1 MDKEESN
8 KYSIKK
14 EVVPAGTN
22 DFESKIFSVLERD
35 GAVLSTPRGLKKRAF
50 HRKPQ
55 IAKKDRAAVF
65 RSTITSNVEDNVECL
80 DMESVAC
87 VVKRHES
94 PEECL
99 VSIKRK
105 NHNRSPFVI
114 SLRECVLAPEH
125 TVQERVHLADQ
136 TAYHDS
142 LAANKN
148 GSYQSLSEAALRSKV
163 APVDLRSQANKPSAW
178 SVMALNGRL
187 LARGAGRIARK
198 FKRFFIK
205 EAEYI
210 DRQQKIIIP
219 KLEREYAE
227 AAEEVVSGKSFSY
240 GKTAVGFLVLIF
252 LITLPAQ
259 ALVVYRGMTD
269 EKGEFESQGR
279 EAVESLSGLQAM
291 DLNVSLQQLHQAS
304 AKFKEADRLLDESRF
319 LAVGAAAVVPKQYRS
334 ARSLLEVGNKM
345 SQAGQLL
352 AMGFG
357 KVFDDPDRSLME
369 RLEVMRTYSLGALP
383 LLTDAQNAA
392 QKIDISSI
400 PEEQKENAKLLPDKI
415 GQAKESVRELAI
427 ITEALTAFLGKN
439 ESRNYLLIFQNQTEL
454 RPTGG
459 FMGSLAEISLENGRI
474 TSIKV
479 PKGGPYDLK
488 GQLMAR
494 VLPPKPLQLI
504 NYLWQFQDANWFPD
518 FYKTAL
524 KIRWFWSKSGQP
536 TIDGVIA
543 VNSGFMEK
551 ILEVTGPVSLPEYNK
566 VITAENFLL
575 ETQKAV
581 ELEYDKE
588 ANTPK
593 KFIGDLFEVLMERS
607 KGFDANQWLS
617 LASADSQALETKDI
631 QIAMFRPE
639 EEELVERFGWQG
651 KLKSAAGDSLAVIGA
666 NIAGQKTDGVV
677 KEVVDHVAEIQTD
690 GSIIDTFRLTRVH
703 QGVKGELFRGVR
715 NVQYLRIYVPKG
727 SEILAAQGFD
737 PPATDLYK
745 EVLETDRP
753 DADLLVIENT
763 SKPAMNSVWTAD
775 EDDRTVFGGW
785 LQLDPGQTQE
795 IIVRYKL
802 PFTVYDIMDRVQES
816 AGQSVEQRTRGAYL
830 MLLTSQSGK
839 VRDLNHE
846 VRLAAPWQT
855 IWTRG
860 QIGSSSQQASAG
872 WKGVWDRDQAVAS
885 LLSRNT
891 EHEQE
896 R

>member
-1 MDKEESN
+1 M
-8 KYSIKK
+8 
-14 EVVPAGTN
+14 GTN

-35 GAVLSTPRGLKKRAF
+35 GAVLSTPFGIKKRAV

-55 IAKKDRAAVF
+55 TAKKDRAAIF
-65 RSTITSNVEDNVECL
+65 RSCITSNVEDSVECL

-87 VVKRHES
+87 VVKSRES
-94 PEECL
+94 PEEC
-99 VSIKRK
+99 VVRVKRN
-105 NHNRSPFVI
+105 NHSRSPFVI
-114 SLRECVLAPEH
+114 SLRECVLTPKHVAKK
-125 TVQERVHLADQ
+125 RVNLANQ
-136 TAYHDS
+136 VAYHES
-142 LAANKN
+142 FVGNKEA
-148 GSYQSLSEAALRSKV
+148 SYQALSVASLRSKV
-163 APVDLRSQANKPSAW
+163 TPVDWRSQINKPSIW
-178 SVMALNGRL
+178 SFLVLNGRL
-187 LARGAGRIARK
+187 LARGIGQVTHK
-198 FKRFFIK
+198 FKQFFVK
-205 EAEYI
+205 ESEYVET
-210 DRQQKIIIP
+210 RQKILLP
-219 KLEREYAE
+219 KLKREYAE
-227 AAEEVVSGKSFSY
+227 AAEEVVSGKGFSY
-240 GKTAVGFLVLIF
+240 AKTAAGFLVLIF

-259 ALVVYRGMTD
+259 ALVAYRGMTD
-269 EKGEFESQGR
+269 EKDDFESHGR
-279 EAVESLSGLQAM
+279 EAVESLSGLQSM

-357 KVFDDPDRSLME
+357 IVFDDPDRGLME
-369 RLEVMRTYSLGALP
+369 RLDVMKTYSLGALP

-400 PEEQKENAKLLPDKI
+400 PEEQKENAELLPHKI
-415 GQAKESVRELAI
+415 GQAKEAVRELAI
-427 ITEALTAFLGKN
+427 ITEALTVFLGKS

-459 FMGSLAEISLENGRI
+459 FMGSLAEIGMENGKI

-504 NYLWQFQDANWFPD
+504 NSLWQFQDANWFPD

-551 ILEVTGPVSLPEYNK
+551 ILEITGPVSLPEYGK
-566 VITAENFLL
+566 MITAENFLL

-581 ELEYDKE
+581 ELEYDKQ

-593 KFIGDLFEVLMERS
+593 KFIGDLFEVLMEKS
-607 KGFDANQWLS
+607 KSFNANQWLS
-617 LASADSQALETKDI
+617 LASAASQALETKDI
-631 QIAMFRPE
+631 QIAMFRFE

-651 KLKSAAGDSLAVIGA
+651 KLKPAAGDSLAIIGA
-666 NIAGQKTDGVV
+666 NIAGQKTDGVIR
-677 KEVVDHVAEIQTD
+677 ESIDHVAEIQAD
-690 GSIIDTFRLTRVH
+690 GSIVDTLRLTRVH
-703 QGVKGELFRGVR
+703 QGIKGELFKGVR

-737 PPATDLYK
+737 PPASNLYK
-745 EVLETDRP
+745 TILETDGR

-763 SKPAMNSVWTAD
+763 SKSAMNSVWTAD

-802 PFTVYDIMDRVQES
+802 PFTVYDIMDSVQEEV
-816 AGQSVEQRTRGAYL
+816 GQSVEQRTRGAYL

-846 VRLAAPWQT
+846 VRMVQPWQT

-860 QIGSSSQQASAG
+860 HSDLSVQPPLAG

-885 LLSRNT
+885 LLSRNS
-891 EHEQE
+891 EHE
-896 R
+896 